1 VVELK
6 YDKSANTAIGQ
17 IKTKGYAQSLRG
29 YVGDVIPVGINY
41 DKKTKHHE
49 CIIERLS
56 QNVATNV
63 AINSKSGD
71 KCGDKSV
78 TIGERNKQRI
88 LEYLAQHPEVKSQEI
103 AEVLGLGI
111 SRTKVY
117 LSELADAG
125 LVLRL
130 GANKD
135 RTYKLK

>member
-1 VVELK
+1 M
-6 YDKSANTAIGQ
+6 
-17 IKTKGYAQSLRG
+17 
-29 YVGDVIPVGINY
+29 
-41 DKKTKHHE
+41 
-49 CIIERLS
+49 
-56 QNVATNV
+56 ATNV

-71 KCGDKSV
+71 KCGDKSLP
-78 TIGERNKQRI
+78 IGDRNKQRI

-125 LVLRL
+125 LILRL

>member
-1 VVELK
+1 M
-6 YDKSANTAIGQ
+6 NTAIAQ
-17 IKTKGYAQSLRG
+17 IKEQRYAGMLLDH
-29 YVGDVIPVGINY
+29 VGSVLLVGINY
-41 DKKTKHHE
+41 DKKTKKHE
-49 CIIERLS
+49 CVIERLS
-56 QNVATNV
+56 QKVATNV

-71 KCGDKSV
+71 KCGDKSLP
-78 TIGERNKQRI
+78 IGDRNKHRI
-88 LEYLAQHPEVKSQEI
+88 LEYLAQHQEVKSQEI

-125 LVLRL
+125 LILRL